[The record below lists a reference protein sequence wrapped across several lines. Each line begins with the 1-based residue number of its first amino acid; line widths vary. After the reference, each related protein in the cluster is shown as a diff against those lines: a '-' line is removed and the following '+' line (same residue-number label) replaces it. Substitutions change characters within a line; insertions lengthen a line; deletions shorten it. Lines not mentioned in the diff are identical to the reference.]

1 MAVHSKR
8 VANAAPARVPR
19 EAMMKLSNKLQS
31 PAALVLQGF
40 LVGAAVF
47 FTLQPLSGA
56 DTAPPPAAAPSVLS
70 DIQA

>member
-1 MAVHSKR
+1 
-8 VANAAPARVPR
+8 
-19 EAMMKLSNKLQS
+19 MMKLSNKLQS